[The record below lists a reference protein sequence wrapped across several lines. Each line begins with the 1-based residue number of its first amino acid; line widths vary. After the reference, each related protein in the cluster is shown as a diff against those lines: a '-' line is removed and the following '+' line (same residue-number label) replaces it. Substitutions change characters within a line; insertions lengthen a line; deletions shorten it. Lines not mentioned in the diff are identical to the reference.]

1 MSNIKYFCKY
11 FFTGMAAG
19 FIALVVTGA
28 LM

>member
-11 FFTGMAAG
+11 FFTGAAVG
-19 FIALVVTGA
+19 FITLVVTGA